1 MPCGF
6 NKHAVKLRMHKA
18 VPYCYINQLLSDIM
32 TGKILQRSSLI
43 SINKHF
49 RHRQAGESVV
59 HWMYN
64 IGYNFSKFC
73 VNATQHFSNKY

>member
-1 MPCGF
+1 MPCGL

-18 VPYCYINQLLSDIM
+18 APYCYINQPLSDIM

-43 SINKHF
+43 NINKRC

-64 IGYNFSKFC
+64 IGCNFSKFC
-73 VNATQHFSNKY
+73 VNATKHLSHEY